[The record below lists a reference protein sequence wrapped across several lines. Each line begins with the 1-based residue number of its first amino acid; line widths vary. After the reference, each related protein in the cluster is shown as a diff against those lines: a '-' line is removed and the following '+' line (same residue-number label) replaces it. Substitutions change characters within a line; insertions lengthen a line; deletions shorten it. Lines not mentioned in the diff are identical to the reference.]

1 MANAPKKRPPNPR
14 SDRRSPRG
22 PRPVSTNRE
31 LRTGLVAASER
42 LREVNSPDL
51 AAWIDKALA
60 PKGWVALRATDP
72 AGASVPNLP
81 ISMDKTVR
89 DQIVAAAQAAG
100 TSVTADVNEG
110 YLGVLAGEY
119 TPRKPVRAR
128 YGAAAEKANLN
139 VTPARSLMQ
148 RVEEAT
154 GMSAANVAADYLMHK
169 YGLGPYA
176 ADSAETPP
184 APGAVR
190 NPQVPRTVRDEIRAR
205 AKAADRMVTD
215 DVNEGF
221 QKYLAGKFTPEAPV
235 WSDTSDMVNLK
246 MNPNDDLHLQVASAK
261 GLRPAQVAIAYLLH
275 KYGIDPGTG
284 Q

>member
-1 MANAPKKRPPNPR
+1 MT
-14 SDRRSPRG
+14 
-22 PRPVSTNRE
+22 TNRE
-31 LRTGLVAASER
+31 LRTGLVAASDR

-60 PKGWVALRATDP
+60 PRGWVALRTTDP
-72 AGASVPNLP
+72 AGPAVGNLTV
-81 ISMDKTVR
+81 SMDKAAR
-89 DQIVAAAQAAG
+89 DQIVAAAKAAR

-110 YLGVLAGEY
+110 YLSVLAGEY

-128 YGAAAEKANLN
+128 YGGAAEKANLN
-139 VTPARSLMQ
+139 VTPALSLMQ

-169 YGLGPYA
+169 YGAGPYA
-176 ADSAETPP
+176 ADSAGAPL

-190 NPQVPRTVRDEIRAR
+190 NPQVPRAVRDEIRAR

-221 QKYLAGKFTPEAPV
+221 RKYLDGEFTPLTLA
-235 WSDTSDMVNLK
+235 WSDTSDMVNLR

-261 GLRPAQVAIAYLLH
+261 GLRPMQVAIAYLLH
-275 KYGIDPGTG
+275 KYAIDPGTG